1 MGVLDWT
8 VADLKIDVDGV
19 LRGQGADPE
28 IIRSRSPRL
37 VDTAQKALEES
48 RNLLEP
54 QVLVDELEVARV
66 QHDTLELVGGKTL
79 TGPLVT
85 GHLVGAE
92 KIVVAVCTVGD
103 KIDEYASQVMADDI
117 VLGLAVD
124 GLGSAAVEAL
134 ANRLCREIELEAE
147 RDGLQTTIPL
157 SPGMIGWS
165 VEAGQA
171 VIFSLT
177 DPDQIGVTLSPHYL
191 MVPRKTLSMIMG
203 VGPGINSGERICDYC
218 AMRETC
224 RYQDAYQEIHG

>member
-1 MGVLDWT
+1 MLEWLVD
-8 VADLKIDVDGV
+8 DLKIDVDGV

-37 VDTAQKALEES
+37 VDTAQKALEGS

-54 QVLVDELEVARV
+54 RVLVEELEVAGV
-66 QHDTLELVGGKTL
+66 QHETLLLAEGKKM

-103 KIDEYASQVMADDI
+103 KIDEYASQVMEDDI

-124 GLGSAAVEAL
+124 GVGSAAVEAL
-134 ANRLCREIELEAE
+134 ANSLCREIELEAAKS
-147 RDGLQTTIPL
+147 GLQATIPL

-165 VEAGQA
+165 VEAGQP

-177 DPDQIGVTLSPHYL
+177 DPGRIGVTLSPHCI

-224 RYQDAYQEIHG
+224 RHQDAYQEIHG